1 MRATL
6 LFLSLAAVR
15 ALAAQGGDPVVYRIA
30 AGSRFDV
37 ATGKAGLLSF
47 AGHSHVIRA
56 RLVAG
61 RIVHFPHDP
70 LRSSVAITVQT
81 AGLQVLTP
89 PDTEEIRKVTAAMR
103 SDVLDIERHPEITF
117 VSRQVAATPQGL
129 HVVGA
134 LTIVGKTVEIPVD
147 IHLTIRSDTLHATT
161 QFSVNQTAFGIKPYR
176 GGPGGTVRV
185 ADRVRFDIDVVAVRE

>member
-1 MRATL
+1 MSF
-6 LFLSLAAVR
+6 LFLAAVPV
-15 ALAAQGGDPVVYRIA
+15 LAAQGTDPVVYRIA
-30 AGSRFDV
+30 PGSRFEV

-56 RLVAG
+56 RSFAG
-61 RIVHFPHDP
+61 RVVHVPDDP
-70 LRSSVAITVQT
+70 ARSSVTITVQT
-81 AGLQVLTP
+81 AALEVLTP

-103 SDVLDIERHPEITF
+103 SDVLDIDHHPEITF
-117 VSRQVAATPQGL
+117 VSRQVQATTQGL

-134 LTIVGKTVEIPVD
+134 LTIVGTTIEIPVD
-147 IHLTIRSDTLHATT
+147 IRIAIQSDTLHATT

-185 ADRVRFDIDVVAVRE
+185 ADRVKFDIDVVAVRE